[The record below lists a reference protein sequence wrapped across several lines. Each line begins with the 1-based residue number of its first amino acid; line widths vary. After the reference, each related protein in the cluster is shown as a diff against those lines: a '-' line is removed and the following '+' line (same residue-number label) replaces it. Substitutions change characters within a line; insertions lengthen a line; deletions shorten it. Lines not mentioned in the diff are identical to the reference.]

1 MEGLSG
7 GKRGET
13 WRQGRTR
20 GQREGLVGRGAE
32 GMRGGERGLRTGG
45 MGDRRYLGGGGT
57 KANWATESRWGAP
70 RERMG

>member
-1 MEGLSG
+1 M
-7 GKRGET
+7 
-13 WRQGRTR
+13 
-20 GQREGLVGRGAE
+20 VGRGAE